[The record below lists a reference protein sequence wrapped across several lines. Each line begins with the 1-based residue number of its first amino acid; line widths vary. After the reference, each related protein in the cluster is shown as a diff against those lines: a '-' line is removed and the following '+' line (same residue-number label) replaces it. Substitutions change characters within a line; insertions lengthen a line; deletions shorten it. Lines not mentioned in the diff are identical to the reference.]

1 MMGDSTS
8 AAKRA
13 FGARVLACSSL
24 AAIAIVTAS
33 PASAQSEPP
42 PQPATPAAQTS
53 DPAGQTTA
61 TGQSAPEGLADIVVT
76 AQKRG
81 VAERAQ
87 SVPVAITAL
96 NAAALRDANV
106 TSLSSLTA
114 SIPNVSLDGSGTFNG
129 QANFEIRGF
138 GISSSIPSVEPSVGV
153 FIDGVYQ
160 GQTLGIITDL
170 FDIDSIEV
178 LRGPQGTLFG
188 RNTTG
193 GAVSINTRRPG
204 DKFAMEGKLSLE
216 SGPLVT
222 AAASVEGP
230 IGTPNLRGK
239 ITVYSSHDAGYYH
252 NRFTDSRYG
261 ASTTLF
267 VRPTLTWD
275 ITDRLNTT
283 LIGEIGH
290 IYGDGP
296 PGVNSQVLDK
306 FNVNLDYEGNTDIQ
320 YRRLTSETNW
330 KVGFGDGT
338 ITNVFGYSRVR
349 ALPSSDVDG
358 LPKPFFA
365 IDTYLRQHQISE
377 ELRYAGTFGPLKITI
392 GGFYY
397 AQKYFYLESRRLNG
411 GPPIGFGGEI
421 DQKSAAGF
429 GQLQLDLTDHFS
441 LIAGGRYSWERKS
454 AQVATYNAAAP
465 RCNFATLSCQ
475 TFNFPGPPF
484 ADDGTNT
491 WSRFSPKAGFQ
502 YRFNPNAQ
510 LYFTYSEGVRS
521 GGYNIRSTV
530 GSVSPGPYDQEI
542 QNSFEFG
549 FKSDLFNHKL
559 RLNGAAFYNRIRGLQ
574 RDITI
579 ADPAVGSAQ
588 ITANAGTAEIY
599 GGEGEITWLVLPG
612 LTVGAHFG
620 YLKGKYETLTADLN
634 GAAPGPGY
642 ELQLVRLPKWSYGA
656 NLSYKH
662 TLANGGV
669 ASLNTDY
676 GHVDR
681 AAAQDNNTSFLSSR
695 DLWNGNIAYKLPG
708 GEMTISVFA
717 KNILNDVTWVQAS
730 ARAAAQG
737 GGVFL
742 TLSRG
747 RSFGGSVAFKF

>member
-1 MMGDSTS
+1 MTMINS
-8 AAKRA
+8 ATKRPSINNLGCCSLIAVA
-13 FGARVLACSSL
+13 FGF
-24 AAIAIVTAS
+24 AAPAWAQTS
-33 PASAQSEPP
+33 PSPLPEGS
-42 PQPATPAAQTS
+42 AAQTS
-53 DPAGQTTA
+53 GTA
-61 TGQSAPEGLADIVVT
+61 TSSPQVESEGLSDIVVT

-96 NAAALRDANV
+96 NAAALQEKNV

-204 DKFAMEGKLSLE
+204 DTFALAGKLSLE

-230 IGTPNLRGK
+230 LGTPDLRGK

-252 NRFTDSRYG
+252 NRVTDSKYG

-306 FNVNLDYEGNTDIQ
+306 FNVDLDNEGNTDIK
-320 YRRLTSETNW
+320 YRRLTSETNL
-330 KVGFGDGT
+330 KVDFGDGT

-358 LPKPFFA
+358 LPQPFFS

-377 ELRYAGTFGPLKITI
+377 ELRYAGTFGRLKVTV
-392 GGFYY
+392 GAFYY
-397 AQKYFYLESRRLNG
+397 AQKYFYLESRRLNA
-411 GPPIGFGGEI
+411 GPPIGFGGQI

-429 GQLQLDLTDHFS
+429 GQLQFDLTERFS

-454 AQVATYNAAAP
+454 AEVATYNAAAP
-465 RCNFATLSCQ
+465 RCSYATLTCQ

-484 ADDGTNT
+484 ADDGTNS

-502 YRFNPNAQ
+502 YRFNRNAQ

-530 GSVSPGPYDQEI
+530 GGVSPGPYDQEI
-542 QNSFEFG
+542 QNSYELG
-549 FKSDLFNHKL
+549 FKSDLFNHKV
-559 RLNGAAFYNRIRGLQ
+559 RLNGAAFYNRIKGLQ
-574 RDITI
+574 RDITV
-579 ADPAVGSAQ
+579 ADPVVGSAQ

-599 GGEGEITWLVLPG
+599 GGEGELTWLVVPG
-612 LTVGAHFG
+612 LTVGTHFG
-620 YLKGKYETLTADLN
+620 YLKGKYQTLTADLN
-634 GAAPGPGY
+634 GSAPGLGY
-642 ELQLVRLPKWSYGA
+642 ELQLVRLPSWSYGA

-662 TLANGGV
+662 ELANGAT

-681 AAAQDNNTSFLSSR
+681 AAAQDNNTAFLSSR
-695 DLWNGNIAYKLPG
+695 NLWNGNIAYKLANSNV
-708 GEMTISVFA
+708 TLSVFA
-717 KNILNDVTWVQAS
+717 KNLLNDVTWVQAS
-730 ARAAAQG
+730 SRAPPQG

-742 TLSRG
+742 TLARG
-747 RSFGGSVAFKF
+747 RSFGGSVDFKF